1 MDRLGVTTGRYALI
15 MTLPTIAASLV
26 TLGILLWR
34 FRNDLP
40 SSFDRSA
47 FPDPLDAVP
56 HVPYFRVTLGVLG
69 LTLAGYFIGP
79 GLFHIPLWVV
89 AAAGAAALL
98 TAGKLLRRFSLRTI
112 ALRGVAW
119 SVFPFVIGMFIVLR
133 AVEDAGLSAWLGKG
147 LAMASGHGLG
157 HGLFVTA
164 FGTAIGANLINNI
177 PMLVLSLN
185 ALGSGT
191 NRSLLYAAVLGCN
204 IGPNVTIVGS
214 LATILWRSVLLK
226 RGLDI
231 SPKELAVNGV
241 LVTIPALT
249 VATLALWLMLTIFP
263 G

>member
-1 MDRLGVTTGRYALI
+1 
-15 MTLPTIAASLV
+15 
-26 TLGILLWR
+26 
-34 FRNDLP
+34 
-40 SSFDRSA
+40 
-47 FPDPLDAVP
+47 
-56 HVPYFRVTLGVLG
+56 
-69 LTLAGYFIGP
+69 
-79 GLFHIPLWVV
+79 
-89 AAAGAAALL
+89 
-98 TAGKLLRRFSLRTI
+98 
-112 ALRGVAW
+112 
-119 SVFPFVIGMFIVLR
+119 MFIVLR